1 MYVNVGKKIRFNS
14 VQILALGFFG
24 LILIGGFLLSLPI
37 SSNSGQSTSIV
48 DSLFT
53 ATSAVCVTGLVV
65 VDTATHWNYFGQ
77 TVIIILIQ
85 IGGLGFMSFT
95 TLLAILI
102 GKKIT
107 LKERLL
113 LQESM
118 NTFSIQGLVKLIRY
132 ILVFTF
138 AVEGLGALLLSTQ
151 FIPIFGISKGIYYSI
166 WHSISAFCNAGFDLM
181 GTYSGKYS
189 SLTAFANNPVIIYTM
204 SALIIIGGLGFTVW
218 SEVYNYRERKK
229 FSLHSKV
236 VLSITGVLIIGGT
249 ILMFLL
255 EYNNPLTLGHMPLF
269 EKVNNAFF
277 AAVTPRTAG
286 MNTIST
292 SDMTLGGQFL
302 TMILMFIGGS
312 PGSTAGG
319 LKTATFGVLI
329 ITLISII
336 RGRDDVEIFKRRISK
351 DTVYKSF
358 ALFIL
363 ALSLVIIVTM
373 LLCITQQG
381 VPDGDKFNYLLY
393 EATSAYGTVGLSL
406 GLTQHLNTAGKI
418 IIMITMYLGR
428 VGPMTVLLALT
439 HRMSKKSAIKYPE
452 DKILIG

>member
-1 MYVNVGKKIRFNS
+1 MYVNIGKKVRFNS
-14 VQILALGFFG
+14 VQILALGFFT
-24 LILIGGFLLSLPI
+24 LILVGAALLSLPI
-37 SSNSGQSTSIV
+37 ASKSGTSTSIV
-48 DSLFT
+48 NSLFT

-65 VDTATHWNYFGQ
+65 VDTATHWSYFGQ

-95 TLLAILI
+95 TLLALLI

-118 NTFSIQGLVKLIRY
+118 NTFSIQGMVKLIRY

-138 AVEGLGALLLSTQ
+138 AAEGLGALLLSTQ
-151 FIPIFGISKGIYYSI
+151 FIPIFGIGKGIYYSI

-189 SLTAFANNPVIIYTM
+189 SLTAFANNPVVIYTM
-204 SALIIIGGLGFTVW
+204 AALIIIGGLGFTVW
-218 SEVYNYRERKK
+218 SEVYNYKERKK

-236 VLSITGVLIIGGT
+236 VLTITTVLIVVGT
-249 ILMFLL
+249 ILMFAF

-269 EKVNNAFF
+269 EKINNAFF

-286 MNTIST
+286 MNTIPT
-292 SDMTLGGQFL
+292 GDMTLAGQFL
-302 TMILMFIGGS
+302 TIIYMFIGGS

-336 RGRDDVEIFKRRISK
+336 RGREDIEVFKKRISK
-351 DTVYKSF
+351 DTVYKAF

-363 ALSLVIIVTM
+363 SLVLVITVTM
-373 LLCITQQG
+373 LLCVTQQG
-381 VPDGDKFNYLLY
+381 VPGADQFNALLY

-406 GLTQHLNTAGKI
+406 GITPHLNTAGKI

-439 HRMSKKSAIKYPE
+439 HRMSKKSGIKYPE